1 MVLLFKTLNLFL
13 FAKYFLILVLLAPCV
28 VLVVLVILLFA
39 ATCCFLV
46 LLSFYSYSPH
56 KDCGNRVNN
65 FCGNSFLLLQLFG
78 LFIAIASLSYEL
90 HANSFNQQ
98 GTTKHLEKNVTL
110 GFHLSY
116 ALAQSRKVYLMQKST
131 R

>member
-13 FAKYFLILVLLAPCV
+13 FAKYFLIFCTSCSLCSTCSTCNT
-28 VLVVLVILLFA
+28 VIR
-39 ATCCFLV
+39 CCFLV

-116 ALAQSRKVYLMQKST
+116 ALAQSRKVYLMHKST
-131 R
+131 C

>member
-13 FAKYFLILVLLAPCV
+13 FANYFGTSCSLCSTCSTCNT
-28 VLVVLVILLFA
+28 VIRCYML
-39 ATCCFLV
+39 FLV

-98 GTTKHLEKNVTL
+98 GTTKRLEKNVTL

-116 ALAQSRKVYLMQKST
+116 TLAQSRKVYLMQKST
-131 R
+131 C

>member
-13 FAKYFLILVLLAPCV
+13 FAKYFLIFCTSCSLCSTCSTCNT
-28 VLVVLVILLFA
+28 VIR
-39 ATCCFLV
+39 CCFLV

-131 R
+131 C

>member
-1 MVLLFKTLNLFL
+1 MTITCFITCCYMSYMLLNVATCF
-13 FAKYFLILVLLAPCV
+13 CV
-28 VLVVLVILLFA
+28 FVLV

-98 GTTKHLEKNVTL
+98 GTTKHLEKSVTL
-110 GFHLSY
+110 RFHLSY
-116 ALAQSRKVYLMQKST
+116 ALVQSRKVYMMQKST
-131 R
+131 C